1 MRLPIRLRLTLAFGA
16 AMALLLTFAGVF
28 LYLRLDSALLHTVDS
43 ALRVQ
48 ADAVA
53 AGIGQANTNFGDQT
67 GASAAGVQT
76 FAQVVD
82 SSGRIIESS
91 AWVARV
97 SLVNAADLASAKWPT
112 FLERGVP
119 GVQGPARLLILPVNE
134 SRQHVF
140 VLVGSSLQGRRG
152 VLSGFLLLLAI
163 GGPVALIVASLA
175 GWTLAGAALRPV
187 DRMRREAA
195 AISMSDLARR
205 LPVPDSGDEIAR
217 LGKTLNLMLDRLHL
231 AFNRERRFVDDAS
244 HELRAPL
251 AILKAELDLA
261 LMRARTPSETDRAL
275 RSASEEAD
283 RLAALA
289 DDLLVYSRT
298 EGGRVPVH
306 RTATR
311 LDQLLADACMSYA
324 RRAKEAGISLEVDA
338 PEETARLDA
347 ARVRQAVDNLLSNA
361 VRHTPPGGRV
371 CIHATREES
380 LIRLIVDDTGSG
392 IPPNFIGDAFEP
404 FARAASERAGR
415 SEGAGLGLAI
425 VRAVAQ
431 AHGGHATAQNRP
443 EGGARITLTLEAE
456 E

>member
-1 MRLPIRLRLTLAFGA
+1 MRLPIRLRLTLAFGL
-16 AMALLLTFAGVF
+16 AMALLLTIAGVF
-28 LYLRLDSALLHTVDS
+28 LYARLDAELLHTVDS

-48 ADAVA
+48 ADVVA
-53 AGIGQANTNFGDQT
+53 AGLGQGNTNFGDQT
-67 GASAAGVQT
+67 GTTAAGVQT
-76 FAQVVD
+76 FAQLVD

-91 AWVARV
+91 ASVAGAP
-97 SLVNAADLASAKWPT
+97 LANAAALASATGPT
-112 FLERGVP
+112 FLERSVP
-119 GVQGPARLLILPVNE
+119 GVRGPARLLILPVNE
-134 SRQHVF
+134 SRQHMF
-140 VLVGSSLQGRRG
+140 VVVGSSLQGRRQ
-152 VLSGFLLLLAI
+152 VVSGFLLLLAI
-163 GGPVALIVASLA
+163 GGPAALIVASLA
-175 GWTLAGAALRPV
+175 GWALAGAALRPV

-195 AISMSDLARR
+195 AISMSDRARR
-205 LPVPDSGDEIAR
+205 LPVPDTRDEIAW
-217 LGKTLNLMLDRLHL
+217 LGETLNSMLDRLQL

-311 LDQLLADACMSYA
+311 LDQLLGDASASHA
-324 RRAKEAGISLEVDA
+324 RQAKEAGISIEVDA
-338 PEETARLDA
+338 PEETVRVDA
-347 ARVRQAVDNLLSNA
+347 TRVRQAVDNLLSNA

-371 CIHATREES
+371 CVHAAREGS
-380 LIRLIVDDTGSG
+380 LIRLTVDDTGPG
-392 IPPNFIGDAFEP
+392 IPPNFIEDAFEP

-415 SEGAGLGLAI
+415 SDGAGLGLAI

-431 AHGGHATAQNRP
+431 AHGGQATAQNRP
-443 EGGARITLTLEAE
+443 EGGARITVTLEAGQ
-456 E
+456 